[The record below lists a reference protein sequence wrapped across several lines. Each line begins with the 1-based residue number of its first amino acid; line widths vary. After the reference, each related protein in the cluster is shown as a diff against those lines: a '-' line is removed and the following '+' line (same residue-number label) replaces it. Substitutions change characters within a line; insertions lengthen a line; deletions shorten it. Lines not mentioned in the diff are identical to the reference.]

1 MVQWQS
7 LLPSTRLRSIG
18 KNIISRFSSR
28 KLTALSETKTKRHLP
43 DRRQNGFIMFSCTSS
58 KSWWVIARL
67 LVWIFPELPVFNI
80 LLASCRRGF
89 LKKKKGKREEKEHTE
104 ATIQTIIS
112 PNEPIIIILTAI
124 QFFSISVPGGGGGGR
139 NARSL
144 SYPSPLRSACQ
155 PASQAEPGRRNSG
168 HNEIDDNK
176 AEDGEMAVTEW
187 DGAQQF
193 AWPEM
198 KRAAFLTSRTSTRNC
213 ESKSSLWQLMGFSS
227 FPEAGRCPEQYRA
240 PLSTSFRD
248 NYELNMAT
256 YHTGGDGM
264 KIQSVPDTCFLRII
278 WWK

>member
-1 MVQWQS
+1 MVS
-7 LLPSTRLRSIG
+7 HRSSACLD
-18 KNIISRFSSR
+18 ISR
-28 KLTALSETKTKRHLP
+28 T
-43 DRRQNGFIMFSCTSS
+43 
-58 KSWWVIARL
+58 ARL
-67 LVWIFPELPVFNI
+67 QYPAGILPERI
-80 LLASCRRGF
+80 S
-89 LKKKKGKREEKEHTE
+89 KKKKRKKRRKRAHGSNNSNYHKSKWTYYHN
-104 ATIQTIIS
+104 S
-112 PNEPIIIILTAI
+112 HSDSV
-124 QFFSISVPGGGGGGR
+124 FFYLCAWGWGGGGR

-213 ESKSSLWQLMGFSS
+213 ESKSSLWQLMDFSS